1 VDLHV
6 ILRRQS
12 SPAGATESSRLI
24 YRRGTGVHGPFMQDV
39 PKGRLNT
46 KTLAAFSVVPLGLV
60 GDLE

>member
-24 YRRGTGVHGPFMQDV
+24 YRRGTGVYGPFV
-39 PKGRLNT
+39 HAGRPKGTTEHKDLGCI
-46 KTLAAFSVVPLGLV
+46 FSRPLGTRR
-60 GDLE
+60 GS